1 MIMTICNHLK
11 KKIFLLV
18 MIIIYPYISLYSAND
33 LTINREFSVFTSK
46 NLEGYLKP
54 LFTTVSESL
63 NSNLFTTALYD
74 TTWTIGLDISVMG
87 MLIPNS
93 QKTFTAI
100 RPDKFGD
107 TNVCRTAEIRNGELL
122 RDYLGANIQ
131 PTIYGGASTAI
142 FSQPVN
148 MWAPDSFYKSVA
160 YVEGNN
166 ISFMMGI
173 PNLQLI
179 FGFPTGTQLRTKFFF
194 APIQNETLL
203 YYSIILN
210 QRFDQFFN
218 IFDPK
223 YKMGL
228 AFNFSFHRLFRDR
241 GIDIRSWACGV
252 HFSKEWFEG
261 LSTYFAL
268 QYEDMTGKFI
278 AIKDTT
284 GAYNSIVDSPYEE
297 VRKNDPLEFDIGT
310 FSNFRVLAGASFKY
324 SIFELHADAAWLS
337 QPAFNIGITFWFAEI
352 GKATDKPPIIE
363 EPIKPKEEEKRE
375 KLD

>member
-1 MIMTICNHLK
+1 MTYCNTLK
-11 KKIFLLV
+11 QKLILLIFVILL
-18 MIIIYPYISLYSAND
+18 PFGKLFSAND
-33 LTINREFSVFTSK
+33 LTIDREFSLFTSK
-46 NLEGYLKP
+46 NMEGYLKP

-74 TTWTIGLDISVMG
+74 TTWTIGLDVSVMG

-93 QKTFTAI
+93 QKSFIAI

-107 TNVCRTAEIRNGELL
+107 TNICRTAEIRNGKLL

-131 PTIYGGASTAI
+131 PTIYGGPSTAI

-194 APIQNETLL
+194 APVQNETLL
-203 YYSIILN
+203 YYSVMLN
-210 QRFDQFFN
+210 QRFDQFFDL
-218 IFDPK
+218 FDPK
-223 YKMGL
+223 SKMGIALNL
-228 AFNFSFHRLFRDR
+228 AFHRLFRDR
-241 GIDIRSWACGV
+241 GIDLSSWSAGI
-252 HFSKEWFEG
+252 HFSKEWYEG
-261 LSTYFAL
+261 LSTYLAF

-278 AIKDTT
+278 VLKDTT
-284 GAYNSIVDSPYEE
+284 GASNSIVDSPYEE
-297 VRKNDPLEFDIGT
+297 VRKNEPLEFDIGT
-310 FSNFRVLAGASFKY
+310 FSNFRLLAGASYKY
-324 SIFELHADAAWLS
+324 GIIELHADAAWLT
-337 QPAFNIGITFWFAEI
+337 QPAFNIGITFWFGEF
-352 GKATDKPPIIE
+352 GKASEEELIKE
-363 EPIKPKEEEKRE
+363 EPVKPKEEEKRE